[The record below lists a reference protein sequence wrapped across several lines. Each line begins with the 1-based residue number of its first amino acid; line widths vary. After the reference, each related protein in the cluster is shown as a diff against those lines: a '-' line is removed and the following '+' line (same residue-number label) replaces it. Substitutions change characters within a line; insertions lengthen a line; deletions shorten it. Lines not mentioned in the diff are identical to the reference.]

1 MDSTN
6 RLAPERVETEILLCQ
21 LSELEEMQAIELEIE
36 QRKLFA
42 IRQDNQLRAY
52 WNSCPHL
59 GIPLNWMPE
68 KFLDLDGSLIQCSSH
83 GALFQ
88 IDSGECI
95 AGPCTGDHLQQVEL
109 RIEGD
114 SIYVAANQPMPAA
127 PINLRAQALAD
138 LEDS

>member
-1 MDSTN
+1 MDSSRQGRGRNTAVPARAN
-6 RLAPERVETEILLCQ
+6 WKRCRRSNWRLSSVNCSLSARTTSCAPTGI
-21 LSELEEMQAIELEIE
+21 AAPIW
-36 QRKLFA
+36 
-42 IRQDNQLRAY
+42 AY
-52 WNSCPHL
+52 
-59 GIPLNWMPE
+59 PLNWMPE

-95 AGPCTGDHLQQVEL
+95 AGPCTGDRLQQVEL
-109 RIEGD
+109 RIDGD

>member
-1 MDSTN
+1 MADSSNLNTD
-6 RLAPERVETEILLCQ
+6 ILLCHIDD
-21 LSELEEMQAIELEIE
+21 LAEMQTIELDIGDN
-36 QRKLFA
+36 KLFA
-42 IRQDNQLRAY
+42 IRKDNEVHAY
-52 WNSCPHL
+52 WNNCPHL

-68 KFLDLDGSLIQCSSH
+68 RFHDLDGALIQCSSH

-95 AGPCTGDHLQQVEL
+95 AGPCIGDHLKPVKV
-109 RIEGD
+109 RVAD
-114 SIYVAANQPMPAA
+114 NKIYVAANQSMPEA

>member
-1 MDSTN
+1 MAESSILNTD
-6 RLAPERVETEILLCQ
+6 ILLCQ
-21 LSELEEMQAIELEIE
+21 IDDLAEMQTIELDIGDN
-36 QRKLFA
+36 KLFA
-42 IRQDNQLRAY
+42 IRKDNEVYAY
-52 WNSCPHL
+52 WNNCPHL

-95 AGPCTGDHLQQVEL
+95 AGPCIGDHLKPVKVRVE
-109 RIEGD
+109 GNM
-114 SIYVAANQPMPAA
+114 IYVVANQPMPQA

>member
-1 MDSTN
+1 MDSSN
-6 RLAPERVETEILLCQ
+6 RVEAEILLCQ

-52 WNSCPHL
+52 WNTCPHL

-109 RIEGD
+109 RIDGD
-114 SIYVAANQPMPAA
+114 SIYVAANQPMPTA

>member
-1 MDSTN
+1 MAESSILSTD
-6 RLAPERVETEILLCQ
+6 ILLCQ
-21 LSELEEMQAIELEIE
+21 IDDLAEMQTIELDIGDN
-36 QRKLFA
+36 KLFA
-42 IRQDNQLRAY
+42 IRKDNEVYAY
-52 WNSCPHL
+52 WNNCPHL

-95 AGPCTGDHLQQVEL
+95 AGPCIGDHLKPVEV
-109 RIEGD
+109 RVKGD
-114 SIYVAANQPMPAA
+114 KIYAVANQPMPQA